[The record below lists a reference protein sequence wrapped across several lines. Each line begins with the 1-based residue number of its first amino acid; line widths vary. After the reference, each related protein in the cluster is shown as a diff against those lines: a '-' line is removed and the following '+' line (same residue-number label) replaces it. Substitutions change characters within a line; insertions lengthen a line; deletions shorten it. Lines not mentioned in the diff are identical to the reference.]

1 MSRGLGDVYKRQVT
15 IRWIKAHVGHPGNEH
30 ADEEAKLGSKA
41 EMQDGELPAPTSKA
55 TCKMLIKLYV
65 RDLWNLEWQDSD
77 QCRQTKIFFRKV
89 LPRTDSRGQNIC
101 KLSRDN
107 CAQMIRWITGHNFL
121 RRHQGLVDEED
132 ALLCHICQEN
142 EETSSHII
150 LECPG
155 LSHLR
160 QDYLGQPL
168 HSTELDEKWK
178 VFDLNNFLNHPL
190 ILILEGVRDEEKE
203 HSLLE
208 EAEAPATVDPQ
219 D

>member
-1 MSRGLGDVYKRQVT
+1 
-15 IRWIKAHVGHPGNEH
+15 
-30 ADEEAKLGSKA
+30 
-41 EMQDGELPAPTSKA
+41 
-55 TCKMLIKLYV
+55 MLVKLYV

-77 QCRQTKIFFRKV
+77 QCRQTKIFFPKV
-89 LPRTDSRGQNIC
+89 LPRTDTRGKDIC

-121 RRHQGLVDEED
+121 RRHQGLVDEEA
-132 ALLCHICQEN
+132 ALLCHICQED

-150 LECPG
+150 MECPG

-203 HSLLE
+203 HTLLE
-208 EAEAPATVDPQ
+208 EAEAPTTVDIQ